1 MLLFKL
7 LERVRKPSVRV
18 MLTLFRRV
26 ILILFCGIVTIGSS
40 LLLPNVLHGRLLSQS
55 IVMNS
60 TSIVN
65 ASLQNMT
72 SPMYSDVGSVGLIKN
87 RTDDCLLILR
97 QNQTNQRNVFYIEIG
112 FTLSFRI
119 PFVVLVDTKCI

>member
-40 LLLPNVLHGRLLSQS
+40 LLLTNVLHGRLLSQS

-65 ASLQNMT
+65 TSLQNMT
-72 SPMYSDVGSVGLIKN
+72 PPMYSDVGSVGLIKN

-97 QNQTNQRNVFYIEIG
+97 QNQTNQRNVFYIEKK
-112 FTLSFRI
+112 
-119 PFVVLVDTKCI
+119 LVSL

>member
-65 ASLQNMT
+65 TSLQNMT
-72 SPMYSDVGSVGLIKN
+72 SPMYSDVGSVGLACVCV
-87 RTDDCLLILR
+87 DL
-97 QNQTNQRNVFYIEIG
+97 VY
-112 FTLSFRI
+112 
-119 PFVVLVDTKCI
+119 VL

>member
-26 ILILFCGIVTIGSS
+26 ILTLFGGIVIIGSS
-40 LLLPNVLHGRLLSQS
+40 LLLPNVLHGRLLSRS
-55 IVMNS
+55 MEMNS
-60 TSIVN
+60 TAIVN
-65 ASLQNMT
+65 TSSQNLT
-72 SPMYSDVGSVGLIKN
+72 PPMYSDVGSVGLIKN

>member
-1 MLLFKL
+1 
-7 LERVRKPSVRV
+7 

-26 ILILFCGIVTIGSS
+26 IFILLGGIVVIGSS
-40 LLLPNVLHGRLLSQS
+40 LLLPNILNNDGLLSQS

-60 TSIVN
+60 TAIVN
-65 ASLQNMT
+65 TSLQNMIP
-72 SPMYSDVGSVGLIKN
+72 PMYSDVGSVGLIKN

-97 QNQTNQRNVFYIEIG
+97 QNQTNQRNVFYIEKRIS

-119 PFVVLVDTKCI
+119 PFDSLSAH